1 MPEQPASK
9 RGSGAAVSA
18 RGRVARPARHY
29 GKDDAGP
36 TCGVCGTP
44 MVKQL
49 SNEGILEHPTCDPD
63 MHVLLKVSAQAQA
76 MKEAGT
82 L

>member
-1 MPEQPASK
+1 
-9 RGSGAAVSA
+9 
-18 RGRVARPARHY
+18 
-29 GKDDAGP
+29 
-36 TCGVCGTP
+36 